1 MRLIHAKVR
10 STIHRLGRTS
20 KPAASDRFT
29 ICNFHAPGAPDHESH
44 LLPCVSTISED
55 ALDEREQA
63 SRPQQQWDGTVAILD
78 IAGSDEDIQQEAERV
93 DQNMALAA
101 RRLFAGII
109 ARRVERGPPFE
120 APRAVWL
127 SMIATVGLA
136 SRPCRSRS

>member
-1 MRLIHAKVR
+1 MEIGSLDDLEFPG
-10 STIHRLGRTS
+10 TGLGDGIGR
-20 KPAASDRFT
+20 
-29 ICNFHAPGAPDHESH
+29 
-44 LLPCVSTISED
+44 LLPLIATIGED

-63 SRPQQQWDGTVAILD
+63 SRPQQQWEGAVAILD
-78 IAGSDEDIQQEAERV
+78 IAGSDEDVQQEAERV

>member
-1 MRLIHAKVR
+1 MEIGSLDDLEFPG
-10 STIHRLGRTS
+10 TGLGDGIGR
-20 KPAASDRFT
+20 
-29 ICNFHAPGAPDHESH
+29 
-44 LLPCVSTISED
+44 LLPLIATIGED

-63 SRPQQQWDGTVAILD
+63 SRSTQQWNGSVAILD
-78 IAGSDEDIQQEAERV
+78 IAGSDEDVQQEAERV

-101 RRLFAGII
+101 RRLLAGII

>member
-1 MRLIHAKVR
+1 MEIGSLDDLEFPG
-10 STIHRLGRTS
+10 TGLGDGIGR
-20 KPAASDRFT
+20 
-29 ICNFHAPGAPDHESH
+29 
-44 LLPCVSTISED
+44 LLPLIATIGED

>member
-1 MRLIHAKVR
+1 MEIGSLDDLEFPG
-10 STIHRLGRTS
+10 TGLGDGIGR
-20 KPAASDRFT
+20 
-29 ICNFHAPGAPDHESH
+29 
-44 LLPCVSTISED
+44 LLPLIATIGED

-63 SRPQQQWDGTVAILD
+63 SRSTQQWNGSVAILD
-78 IAGSDEDIQQEAERV
+78 IAGSDEDVQQEAERV
-93 DQNMALAA
+93 DQNVALAA
-101 RRLFAGII
+101 RCLLAGII